1 MKSGLIF
8 FSRSTEKAEC
18 FSIVEIPLNFFCCE
32 HQLRS
37 VFSIFPKD
45 ALVIRLKQV
54 IAARKDL
61 NMGAGKLAVQVAHA
75 SVSCVLLIFG
85 SGNRS
90 WEGWL
95 KKWVEEGQKKIV
107 VKVFS
112 QKELGELY
120 QEATSLGLPTSFIND
135 AGLTQLEP
143 GTATTVGIGP
153 GPDEL
158 VDKVTGKLKLY

>member
-1 MKSGLIF
+1 M
-8 FSRSTEKAEC
+8 
-18 FSIVEIPLNFFCCE
+18 
-32 HQLRS
+32 
-37 VFSIFPKD
+37 
-45 ALVIRLKQV
+45 RLKQV